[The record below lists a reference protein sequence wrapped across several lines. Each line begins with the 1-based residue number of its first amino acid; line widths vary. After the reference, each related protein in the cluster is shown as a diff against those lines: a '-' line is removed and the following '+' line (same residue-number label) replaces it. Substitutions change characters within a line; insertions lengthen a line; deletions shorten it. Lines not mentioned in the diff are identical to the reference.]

1 MIKQIFLKH
10 QFDDAA
16 GHIEDLI
23 REKLKK
29 NIIVKKLSKQKARP
43 DRIIV

>member
-29 NIIVKKLSKQKARP
+29 NIIINNFYILNH
-43 DRIIV
+43 IYYI